1 MPKTARD
8 TIHVTTSCRDCMI
21 PLPPASML
29 FIFIFFSSTSLS
41 KWKNIGILYIL
52 GQQTAR
58 NSSLEDRS
66 RVKYLRGHIQSLLA
80 AVRNGSNA
88 KGYFIWS
95 FLDSLELLNGYESS
109 FGLYYIDLDDPDL
122 KRQPKLSAHC
132 LRHLAS
138 VPFLPIARLGQPQP
152 QGYVAVPQLMATVPH

>member
-8 TIHVTTSCRDCMI
+8 TIHVTTSRRDCTV
-21 PLPPASML
+21 PLPHASMYPIAPWGL
-29 FIFIFFSSTSLS
+29 QRLLEYMKQNYGNPPI
-41 KWKNIGILYIL
+41 YIHEN

-95 FLDSLELLNGYESS
+95 FMDSLELLNGYESS

-122 KRQPKLSAHC
+122 KRQPKLSAHWYS
-132 LRHLAS
+132 H
-138 VPFLPIARLGQPQP
+138 FLKSKNLTSLDGFLESLSH
-152 QGYVAVPQLMATVPH
+152 GYHSQ